1 MAIDGVSGNKETQ
14 KAQKTGGQKK
24 TLSKN
29 YHAKQEA
36 LAAKIK
42 PQAESLSDLKNAKN
56 VKQQQIALA
65 QQYGDTELA
74 NTLQEELNNINKD
87 IEKNETSIFDNKKDD

>member
-24 TLSKN
+24 TLSKE

-36 LAAKIK
+36 LAARIK
-42 PQAESLSDLKNAKN
+42 PQAESLSDLKNAGN
-56 VKQQQIALA
+56 IKQQQIELA
-65 QQYGDTELA
+65 KQYGDTELA
-74 NTLQEELNNINKD
+74 NTLQKELERINND
-87 IEKNETSIFDNKKDD
+87 IKKNETSIFDKN

>member
-24 TLSKN
+24 TLSKE

-36 LAAKIK
+36 LASKIK
-42 PQAESLSDLKNAKN
+42 PQAESLSDLKNAGN
-56 VKQQQIALA
+56 IKQQQIELA
-65 QQYGDTELA
+65 KQYGDTELA
-74 NTLQEELNNINKD
+74 NTLQKELERINND
-87 IEKNETSIFDNKKDD
+87 IKKNETSIFDKN